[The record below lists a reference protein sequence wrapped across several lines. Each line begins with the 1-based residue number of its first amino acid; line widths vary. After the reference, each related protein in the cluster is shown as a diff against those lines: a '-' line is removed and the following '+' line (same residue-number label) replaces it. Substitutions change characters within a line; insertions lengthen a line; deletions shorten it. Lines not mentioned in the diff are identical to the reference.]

1 MWWGS
6 VTSLRVLFPG
16 SRVSGSYVSRSQDP
30 GPWVPVSG
38 SQGSKSQSSRVLGP
52 RVSDLGSWI
61 SGPRVLGPR
70 SQGPRSQVLIVDY
83 ALHFTSLLLF
93 LYFIFFKSDIM
104 NFRRFPLAIIFFFFL
119 WFLVTSGLNTALLN
133 VFRGFDEIWA
143 NFIQRP
149 IQNPVKHLG
158 WSILRK

>member
-1 MWWGS
+1 MCGGGQ
-6 VTSLRVLFPG
+6 LL
-16 SRVSGSYVSRSQDP
+16 VSGSYFQGPGCQDP
-30 GPWVPVSG
+30 M
-38 SQGSKSQSSRVLGP
+38 SQGHKTQVPGFQFQGLRVPSP
-52 RVSDLGSWI
+52 RVPGSW
-61 SGPRVLGPR
+61 VL
-70 SQGPRSQVLIVDY
+70 GPRSQVLIVDY

-93 LYFIFFKSDIM
+93 LYFIFLKSDIM

>member
-1 MWWGS
+1 MCGGGQ
-6 VTSLRVLFPG
+6 LL
-16 SRVSGSYVSRSQDP
+16 VSGSYFQGPGCQDP
-30 GPWVPVSG
+30 MSQGHKTQVPGFQFQGLRVPSPRVPGSWVP
-38 SQGSKSQSSRVLGP
+38 
-52 RVSDLGSWI
+52 GSWI
-61 SGPRVLGPR
+61 LGPGYR
-70 SQGPRSQVLIVDY
+70 VPESWVLGPRSQVLIVDY

-93 LYFIFFKSDIM
+93 LYFIFLKSDIM

-133 VFRGFDEIWA
+133 VFRGFNEIWA